1 MLGMP
6 QRDITAE
13 GSAARLRDCPEEH
26 YTLTMEDA

>member
-13 GSAARLRDCPEEH
+13 SAAARLREVGDVH
-26 YTLTMEDA
+26 YLGG